1 MGLFSCVALIVGACI
16 GSAIFS
22 ISGMTIWYA
31 GPAAVVSWLL
41 AAVIFGAYGLLV
53 AELAGRYP
61 RSGGVYVF
69 PKRAIGGRK
78 GAFWGFVSGWGYVI
92 SNIIA
97 IAFSAIYVGAYLHAG
112 FPGIDTGAAI
122 PVAACVLAVAVIL
135 PGGGASQTIQ
145 NALVGVLIATMLVF
159 CITAFSSKGFD
170 PARFGGF
177 FSTGS
182 KGAGGFVSAIPLA
195 MLAYG
200 GCLTVS
206 FMVSEVAEPRR
217 NVPRSLL
224 IGLGLVALVYAM
236 VIVAVVGTLPFS
248 VLNDNEGLRYIPL
261 FAAISDGGLQSSPWL
276 SRIVSVCGAAALLTT
291 IIVLL
296 RINAR
301 ALQAMSYEGLMP
313 AFLGRQNARG
323 AAWAAILP
331 MAAICVVLCFFSQWT
346 EYLIVLGAVLNIVS
360 MAITCISLVLSRK
373 DDGKSVIFPIATV
386 AVLCACYIP
395 EIVRGKADMW
405 VFTAAVYA
413 VGAVTYLL
421 CSRKGNPRISGI
433 IVHGKGHGHLHG
445 MPTAN
450 LEPFKGETLP
460 AAGVWKTKVFVGG
473 KTYGG
478 LTNVGLRPSD
488 DDSPKKTVE
497 TLIKDFDGDIYGQ
510 EMVLEFERYI
520 RETRHFADLEELRRQ
535 IELDLATS
543 ECDTCR

>member
-1 MGLFSCVALIVGACI
+1 MGLFSCVALIIGACI

-31 GPAAVVSWLL
+31 GPAAVVSWLV

-69 PKRAIGGRK
+69 PKRAIGGAK
-78 GAFWGFVSGWGYVI
+78 GAFWGFVSGWGYIV
-92 SNIIA
+92 SNMIA
-97 IAFSAIYVGAYLHAG
+97 IAFSAIYVGAYLSAG
-112 FPGIDTGAAI
+112 FPGIGSGAAI
-122 PVAACVLAVAVIL
+122 PVAACLVAVAVIL
-135 PGGGASQTIQ
+135 PGGGISQTVQ
-145 NALVGVLIATMLVF
+145 NALVGVLLATMLVF
-159 CITAFSSKGFD
+159 CVAAFSCGGFD
-170 PARFGGF
+170 ASVFNGF
-177 FSTGS
+177 FTTGV

-248 VLNDNEGLRYIPL
+248 VLDRKEELRYIPL
-261 FAAISDGGLQSSPWL
+261 FAAISDGGLQGSPWL
-276 SRIVSVCGAAALLTT
+276 SKVVSVCGAAALLTT

-301 ALQAMSYEGLMP
+301 TMQAMSYEGLLP
-313 AFLGRQNARG
+313 DWLSRQNSRG
-323 AAWAAILP
+323 AAWAAVLP
-331 MAAICVVLCFFSQWT
+331 MAAVCVALCFFSRWT

-360 MAITCISLVLSRK
+360 MAITCISLLLSRK
-373 DDGKSVIFPIATV
+373 ADGKSVLFPLATV

-395 EIVRGKADMW
+395 EIIRGKADMW

-413 VGAVTYLL
+413 VGAALYLV
-421 CSRKGNPRISGI
+421 CSRSRKPRLCGVV
-433 IVHGKGHGHLHG
+433 VHGKGRGHVHG

-460 AAGVWKTKVFVGG
+460 KEGVWKTRVIVDGKV
-473 KTYGG
+473 YGG

-488 DDSPKKTVE
+488 DNSDKTTVE

-510 EMVLEFERYI
+510 EMILEFERYI
-520 RETRHFADLEELRRQ
+520 RETRKFANLDELRGQ